1 MYVASSRAPRRRQA
15 IQKTFT
21 AFSVVPNPQYGA
33 NLLLDWPLQKERSG
47 GEEEDMEGVS
57 K

>member
-1 MYVASSRAPRRRQA
+1 MWHPHELHDDDKLSK
-15 IQKTFT
+15 KTFT

-33 NLLLDWPLQKERSG
+33 NLLLDWPLKKGKEG
-47 GEEEDMEGVS
+47 VEEGVS

>member
-1 MYVASSRAPRRRQA
+1 MYLASSRAPRRRQA

-33 NLLLDWPLQKERSG
+33 NLLLDWPLKKGKEG
-47 GEEEDMEGVS
+47 VEEGVS